1 MGGLLKKEE
10 KDTLLNNTNPPPN
23 LLKIGKPQCH
33 VRQRESIHKLWSNFA
48 EELPQIGVTGWPHNH
63 LQPPNHLFAMEKENF
78 CHDVPIYFANTAR
91 RKTPRLIR
99 LIRQSANQVKG
110 TF

>member
-33 VRQRESIHKLWSNFA
+33 VRQRESIHKLWSSFA
-48 EELPQIGVTGWPHNH
+48 EEWPQIGVTGWPHNH
-63 LQPPNHLFAMEKENF
+63 LQPPNHLFAMGKENF
-78 CHDVPIYFANTAR
+78 CHGVPICVAR
-91 RKTPRLIR
+91 RKTLRLIM
-99 LIRQSANQVKG
+99 LIRQSEKG
-110 TF
+110 MKSTF